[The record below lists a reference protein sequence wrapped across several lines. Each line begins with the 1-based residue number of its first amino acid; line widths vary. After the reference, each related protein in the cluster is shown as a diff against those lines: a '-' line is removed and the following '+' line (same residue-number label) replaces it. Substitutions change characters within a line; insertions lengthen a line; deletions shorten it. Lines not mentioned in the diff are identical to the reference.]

1 MRILIDR
8 NTCIG
13 NALCVAICPEVFDLN
28 DDGIL
33 ELKVPEGEDVPPEIL
48 KLRDRIL
55 EAEASC
61 PVGAI
66 RVEQ

>member
-1 MRILIDR
+1 MKIFIDR

-13 NALCVAICPEVFDLN
+13 NALCVAIAPEVFDLN
-28 DDGIL
+28 DDGVL
-33 ELKVPEGEDVPPEIL
+33 QLSVAEGEEVPVHIA

-66 RVEQ
+66 RVEE